1 MPDIEFHSILAVL
14 ISLLP
19 VFVFLISL
27 ILIDTYKL
35 MRARAVV
42 NAILYG
48 CFVAGVSFLLNRG
61 IMTLGVDL
69 NILRRYLAPLV
80 EEIMKASFLIY
91 LLKTKK
97 VGFMVDAAIS
107 GFAVGAG
114 FSFIENIYYVTMV
127 PDASIFVWIIRGFGT
142 AIMHG
147 GTTSIVAILAKN
159 QADYQA
165 TDDLHVFGRG
175 LLIAIVIHSYFNH
188 FFLHPLFSPLSI
200 IVGLPLIMT
209 FVFAKSEKATREWL
223 GVGFDTDVELLNMLT
238 SGNLRETK
246 IGVYLQTLQRRF
258 RGEVIVDMICY
269 LRIYLELSIRAKGV
283 LLMREAGFSVPPE
296 TDTKDKFTELAFLDR
311 NIGKTGKLA
320 LLPFLRTS
328 NQNLW
333 QLNMLERT

>member
-1 MPDIEFHSILAVL
+1 MPDIEFSSVLAVL

-19 VFVFLISL
+19 VFVFLVAL

-35 MRARAVV
+35 MRARAVM

-48 CFVAGVSFLLNRG
+48 CVVAGISFLLNRG
-61 IMTLGVDL
+61 IMTIGLDINV
-69 NILRRYLAPLV
+69 LRRYVAPVV
-80 EEIMKASFLIY
+80 EEIMKASFLVY

-127 PDASIFVWIIRGFGT
+127 PDATIFVWIIRGFGT

-147 GTTSIVAILAKN
+147 GTTAIVAILAKN
-159 QADYQA
+159 QADYQE
-165 TDDLHVFGRG
+165 TDRVSVFGRG
-175 LLIAIVIHSYFNH
+175 LLIAILIHSYFNH
-188 FFLHPLFSPLSI
+188 FFFHPLFSPLSI
-200 IVGLPLIMT
+200 IIGLPLIMM
-209 FVFAKSEKATREWL
+209 FVFTKSEKVTREWL
-223 GVGFDTDVELLNMLT
+223 GVGFDTDVELLDMLT
-238 SGNLRETK
+238 SGNLRQTK
-246 IGVYLQTLQRRF
+246 IGIYLQTLQRRF

-269 LRIYLELSIRAKGV
+269 LRVYLELSIRAKGV
-283 LLMREAGFSVPPE
+283 LLMREAGFSAPPE
-296 TDTKDKFTELAFLDR
+296 TDTKDKFNELAFLDK